1 MCPGG
6 LIHQLDLRCVSIQIL
21 GMNADKSKT
30 LDGYLDRQLLIAMP
44 AMMDPNFAR
53 TVTLVCQHSEE
64 GAIGITLNRRS
75 QFTLGEILE
84 QLDISCEDTA
94 VKDTPVLE
102 GGPVSHDR
110 GFVVHTP
117 LEGFESSLAISD
129 EIMVTTSRDILAA
142 IARGAGPSRFVV
154 ALGYAGWGDGQL
166 ESEMR
171 ENAWLS
177 VPVDS
182 GIVFDLPLKD
192 RWEKAV
198 SRLGVGVEHLHGVGG
213 HA

>member
-1 MCPGG
+1 
-6 LIHQLDLRCVSIQIL
+6 
-21 GMNADKSKT
+21 MNAEAT
-30 LDGYLDRQLLIAMP
+30 HRFDGYLDSQLLIAMP

-64 GAIGITLNRRS
+64 GAIGITLNRLS
-75 QFTLGEILE
+75 NFTLGEILE
-84 QLDISCEDTA
+84 QLNIDCSDPA
-94 VKDTPVLE
+94 VRETPVLE

-110 GFVVHTP
+110 GFVVHSP

-129 EIMVTTSRDILAA
+129 DIMVTTSRDILAA
-142 IARGAGPSRFVV
+142 IARGAGPSRFLV

-182 GIVFDLPLKD
+182 GIVFDSPLGE
-192 RWEKAV
+192 RWKQAV
-198 SRLGVGVEHLHGVGG
+198 SRLGIGVENLSGFGG